1 MLQLSTKK
9 MTHSVV
15 TDPDQFPH
23 RQKLAKS
30 LHKIGKQ
37 TLILLSRKKQ
47 LPLSVT
53 IWLSKYSQYLQNTLQ
68 TMLLII
74 LQKRS
79 EKHYEDYLHVGSVLT
94 YKNHMTQ
101 GGLYWP
107 TKTIWHTKS
116 PILLD
121 KHNYYGV
128 KGIANDWLKSFLK
141 QFTTKNAVSSR
152 NLSISHWVL

>member
-1 MLQLSTKK
+1 

-15 TDPDQFPH
+15 TIPDQFPH
-23 RQKLAKS
+23 RQTLAISINISTIKS
-30 LHKIGKQ
+30 LQKIGKQ

-79 EKHYEDYLHVGSVLT
+79 EKHYEDYLHVGSILT
-94 YKNHMTQ
+94 YKNHMT
-101 GGLYWP
+101 
-107 TKTIWHTKS
+107 H
-116 PILLD
+116 
-121 KHNYYGV
+121 
-128 KGIANDWLKSFLK
+128 
-141 QFTTKNAVSSR
+141 
-152 NLSISHWVL
+152 